1 LNRIEELI
9 SSKIRIPSPPAIAI
23 RILDMIRKDNFTF
36 KELATIIESDPALVA
51 KILKVANSSYYSF
64 PRKVNNIETALSV
77 LGSHA
82 VKNIALSFVVVSDMS
97 SKKDDIFDFNLFWR
111 RAITAAVAADLVAKL
126 VRSQDQDI
134 FISALLQ
141 DIGVV
146 IFQSAVPEVYADV
159 MNERRSGQ
167 QPLNVIEERYFGF
180 NHHDLG
186 AHLLSNWHL
195 PDSIYGPIKYQHWSK
210 PVPEQYCK
218 QKDILQ
224 ISDLLSSIYH
234 GSQSVDKI
242 RQVTSLLDSLFNIR
256 GEDVS
261 ELIDTVA
268 SKSIDILTSFDV
280 SPGAMRPYSQIM
292 QEANEELSNLNSSYE
307 LLVIELREAK
317 EKAELLANELQNAN
331 KKLHELAFRDGLTGL
346 YNHRYFQEEMER
358 EMERARRYERE
369 FSLILFDIDHFKKV
383 NDTYGHP
390 AGDQVLKAISRVAEL
405 SVRKS
410 DSVAR
415 YGGEEFAVILPETD
429 FKGAKVFA
437 ERIRS
442 EIEKLTIDVNGLS
455 IRITVS
461 VGYTS
466 YRHMAKIQ
474 EKGTVISMADQAL
487 YTAKQ
492 SGRNTVHAMRMA
504 GT

>member
-1 LNRIEELI
+1 MNRIEELI
-9 SSKIRIPSPPAIAI
+9 SRNIRIPSPPAIAI
-23 RILDMIRKDNFTF
+23 RILDMIRNDNFTF

-51 KILKVANSSYYSF
+51 KILKVANSSYYRS
-64 PRKVNNIETALSV
+64 PRKVTSIDTALSV

-82 VKNIALSFVVVSDMS
+82 VKNIALSFVVVSDLS
-97 SKKDDIFDFNLFWR
+97 SKKDDVFDINLFWR
-111 RAITAAVAADLVAKL
+111 RAITAAVAADLVAKM
-126 VRSQDQDI
+126 VHTHDHDI

-146 IFQSAVPEVYADV
+146 IFQSAVPEVYVDV
-159 MNERRSGQ
+159 MKERRSGQ
-167 QPLNVIEERYFGF
+167 LPLNEIEERCFGF

-186 AHLLSNWHL
+186 AHLLCNWHL
-195 PDSIYGPIKYQHWSK
+195 PDSIYGPIKYQHGSK
-210 PVPEQYCK
+210 PVPEQFRK

-224 ISDLLSSIYH
+224 LADLLSSIYH

-242 RQVTSLLDSLFNIR
+242 RQATSLLDSLFNIR
-256 GEDVS
+256 GGDVS
-261 ELIDTVA
+261 DLIDAVA
-268 SKSIDILTSFDV
+268 SKSIEILTSFDV

-317 EKAELLANELQNAN
+317 EKAELLANELQTAN

-346 YNHRYFQEEMER
+346 YNHRYFQEEMDR
-358 EMERARRYERE
+358 EIERAKRYERE
-369 FSLILFDIDHFKKV
+369 FSLIIFDIDHFKKV

-390 AGDQVLKAISRVAEL
+390 VGDQVLKAISRVAEK

-410 DSVAR
+410 DIVAR

-429 FKGAKVFA
+429 FVGAKVFA
-437 ERIRS
+437 ERIRRD
-442 EIEKLTIDVNGLS
+442 IEKMTIDVDDTT

-461 VGYTS
+461 VGFTC
-466 YRHMAKIQ
+466 YRHTSKIQ
-474 EKGTVISMADQAL
+474 EKSAIISMADKAL
-487 YTAKQ
+487 YTAKLG
-492 SGRNTVHAMRMA
+492 GRNMFIAMRLPGA
-504 GT
+504 